1 MSENGTG
8 LELLGFLGGTAKS
21 KEAEAQKKLDQYEY
35 LMEKGEL
42 LTDIRFTQ
50 EIKEKGLQAYDG
62 DVQLILPTEEST
74 LYKGIFGATYLLER
88 CYNVKITRVDR
99 EEKTVYLSYRAAQ
112 AEYRPAALEK
122 IKKSIEAGKEL
133 EVKAIVVLC
142 RDLQNYIVVD
152 ILGLSIPG
160 VLPYSEWIHGYA
172 ANIKEQAVSG
182 KIIDVKIKGYT
193 TKSTEAEPRFL
204 VSRRDCVKSEWI
216 GIEERFPLHSNI
228 IIECVEMQG
237 KNWIGKIPGV
247 PNISV
252 YCFYPNRLSPTTGG
266 PIIIKIGGQYSC
278 FVAAIDAEKCIFRAR
293 VKDMVDRS

>member
-122 IKKSIEAGKEL
+122 IKNL
-133 EVKAIVVLC
+133 
-142 RDLQNYIVVD
+142 
-152 ILGLSIPG
+152 
-160 VLPYSEWIHGYA
+160 
-172 ANIKEQAVSG
+172 
-182 KIIDVKIKGYT
+182 
-193 TKSTEAEPRFL
+193 
-204 VSRRDCVKSEWI
+204 
-216 GIEERFPLHSNI
+216 
-228 IIECVEMQG
+228 
-237 KNWIGKIPGV
+237 
-247 PNISV
+247 
-252 YCFYPNRLSPTTGG
+252 
-266 PIIIKIGGQYSC
+266 
-278 FVAAIDAEKCIFRAR
+278 
-293 VKDMVDRS
+293 

>member
-62 DVQLILPTEEST
+62 DVQLIMPTEEST

-99 EEKTVYLSYRAAQ
+99 EERTVYLSYRAAQ

-122 IKKSIEAGKEL
+122 IKKSIEAGEEL

-182 KIIDVKIKGYT
+182 KIIDVKIKGT
-193 TKSTEAEPRFL
+193 RRNLRRKSRGFWFP
-204 VSRRDCVKSEWI
+204 
-216 GIEERFPLHSNI
+216 EEI
-228 IIECVEMQG
+228 V
-237 KNWIGKIPGV
+237 
-247 PNISV
+247 
-252 YCFYPNRLSPTTGG
+252 
-266 PIIIKIGGQYSC
+266 
-278 FVAAIDAEKCIFRAR
+278 
-293 VKDMVDRS
+293 

>member
-8 LELLGFLGGTAKS
+8 LNCWDFLGGTAKS

-62 DVQLILPTEEST
+62 DVQLIMPTEEST

-88 CYNVKITRVDR
+88 CYNAKLLRVDR
-99 EEKTVYLSYRAAQ
+99 GGEDGLFATRPRRW
-112 AEYRPAALEK
+112 EYSGLAALEK
-122 IKKSIEAGKEL
+122 IKKSIEAGEEL

-172 ANIKEQAVSG
+172 ANI
-182 KIIDVKIKGYT
+182 
-193 TKSTEAEPRFL
+193 R
-204 VSRRDCVKSEWI
+204 SRRSPERSLMGKLKGTRRNLRRKSGFWFQKRLYKVEWI
-216 GIEERFPLHSNI
+216 GIEKTFPS
-228 IIECVEMQG
+228 
-237 KNWIGKIPGV
+237 
-247 PNISV
+247 
-252 YCFYPNRLSPTTGG
+252 
-266 PIIIKIGGQYSC
+266 
-278 FVAAIDAEKCIFRAR
+278 A
-293 VKDMVDRS
+293 